1 MSLINYFT
9 GSASAAQQG
18 FKKQVFG
25 GVIFTISVIITV
37 MDRIAGIE
45 LDLFY
50 IFLGAAGVCLFVYGM
65 IRKKAST

>member
-9 GSASAAQQG
+9 GKPTATQQG

-25 GVIFTISVIITV
+25 CVLFVIGVINTV

-50 IFLGAAGVCLFVYGM
+50 IFLGAVGVCLFVYGT
-65 IRKKAST
+65 IRKKASA